1 LTTTTGAIQLWHQ
14 DKEQWTREESLATI
28 GAAEFV
34 ELPEEK
40 VVSSHVG
47 DDHEHFLA
55 RLGRQ
60 LLEARVRVSVSVY
73 LLVWL
78 MYR

>member
-1 LTTTTGAIQLWHQ
+1 M
-14 DKEQWTREESLATI
+14 
-28 GAAEFV
+28 
-34 ELPEEK
+34 PEEK

-47 DDHEHFLA
+47 DGHEQFLA

-73 LLVWL
+73 LLVSL